1 MKPIVEL
8 KNIYRTFGEGEA
20 LTKVLKGVN
29 LKIYPGE
36 FVAIM
41 GPSGSGK
48 STLMYQIGLLDK
60 PTSGEVY
67 IKGEKTSEMDENKK
81 AELRRKTIGFVFQQ
95 FNLIP
100 TLTVLENVEIPMILQ
115 NLNEKERKKR
125 AKEILKSLGLG
136 ERLNYYPTQLS
147 GGEQQRVAIARSLA
161 NNPELI
167 LADEPTGNL
176 DTKSGQNVMEILKEL
191 NKKGKTIIFVTH
203 DPNLAK
209 QAQRIVHIRDGEIIK
224 D

>member
-20 LTKVLKGVN
+20 LTRVLKGVN